1 MGFLRA
7 RQWLLVPGSVA
18 IFAALLTGC
27 APVTAKTPSPGI
39 VAVDAS
45 ALSKTE
51 LSVIEDV
58 PYWKVTGSRGAKA
71 SGVSVFAS
79 ADKKF
84 DVGVSQYEQVTLA
97 LQDWPI
103 DEFMY
108 ILEGRVE
115 ITDLK
120 GNTKIYG
127 PGDAFVMPKGFSG
140 QWRQLSPIKK
150 INISYGAPL

>member
-1 MGFLRA
+1 MRFVRPRSWVLTTG
-7 RQWLLVPGSVA
+7 GVA
-18 IFAALLTGC
+18 VFAALLTGC
-27 APVTAKTPSPGI
+27 ARVTAETASPGI

-45 ALSKTE
+45 VLSKTA

-58 PYWKVTGSRGAKA
+58 PYWKVTQSRGAKA

-97 LQDWPI
+97 LRDWPV

-108 ILEGRVE
+108 ILEGRVQ
-115 ITDLK
+115 ITDNK
-120 GNTKIYG
+120 GNKNTYG
-127 PGDAFVMPKGFSG
+127 PGDAFVMPKGFNG
-140 QWRQLSPIKK
+140 EWRQLSPIKK
-150 INISYGAPL
+150 INITYGDPL